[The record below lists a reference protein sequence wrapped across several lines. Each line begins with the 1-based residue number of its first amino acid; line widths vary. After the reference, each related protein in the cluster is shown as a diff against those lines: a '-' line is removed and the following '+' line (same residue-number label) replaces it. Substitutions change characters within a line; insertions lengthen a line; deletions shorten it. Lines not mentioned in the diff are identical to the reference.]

1 MRNIKFIIVIIIFTC
16 SCKNFT
22 IIKRTVYSNYFKISQ
37 DKLIKDLTKNN
48 IDTSNLFFADNSFY
62 SKIFTPQFQ
71 SDSSIGLN
79 EFRPIQFRV
88 FDSSGKIVNTWAN
101 CYGPLSYFIKDISDL
116 LIIKTNPSI
125 LLKTKITD
133 YTSLMKGSPVIE
145 TQKYDI
151 IIIAFWE
158 WYMGAYSI
166 RMLRELQSIP
176 NINTKKVLLIKLN
189 LDNYK

>member
-1 MRNIKFIIVIIIFTC
+1 
-16 SCKNFT
+16 
-22 IIKRTVYSNYFKISQ
+22 
-37 DKLIKDLTKNN
+37 
-48 IDTSNLFFADNSFY
+48 
-62 SKIFTPQFQ
+62 
-71 SDSSIGLN
+71 
-79 EFRPIQFRV
+79 
-88 FDSSGKIVNTWAN
+88 
-101 CYGPLSYFIKDISDL
+101 
-116 LIIKTNPSI
+116 
-125 LLKTKITD
+125 
-133 YTSLMKGSPVIE
+133 MKGSPVIE